1 MRPPPIPYLHP
12 HKHKQTQENKIIKK
26 NAGPFAKIKDRDA
39 TRAAHSHVKGRKRR
53 RERMVAGKP
62 EETGRMLGVK
72 GGEHRRGTG
81 CLGTMNIK
89 RGE

>member
-1 MRPPPIPYLHP
+1 ML
-12 HKHKQTQENKIIKK
+12 KN
-26 NAGPFAKIKDRDA
+26 NAGPFAKIKDCDANRD
-39 TRAAHSHVKGRKRR
+39 AHSHVKGRKRR
-53 RERMVAGKP
+53 RQRMVAGKP

-81 CLGTMNIK
+81 CSGTMNIK